1 VTSTFHLV
9 VNGQPRE
16 VTTDAADSLLTVL
29 RNHLG
34 LLGTRFGCGL
44 GQCGACFVQIDGAVL
59 PSCVT
64 SMSSLDGSTVV
75 TVEGLGPE
83 GALHRV
89 QEAVLDVQAAQCG
102 YCTSGILVSAAA
114 LLERHPQP
122 TEEQVVRALEGN
134 LCRCGVQRRVV
145 RAVLDA
151 SLGAS

>member
-1 VTSTFHLV
+1 VTATFRLV
-9 VNGQPRE
+9 VNGQRRE
-16 VTTDAADSLLTVL
+16 VAASGADSLLTVL
-29 RNHLG
+29 RNHFG

-75 TVEGLGPE
+75 TVEGLAPD

-89 QEAVLDVQAAQCG
+89 QQAVLEAQAAQCG
-102 YCTSGILVSAAA
+102 YCTAGILVSAAA
-114 LLERHPQP
+114 LLDRHPQP
-122 TEEQVVRALEGN
+122 TAEQVVHALEGN
-134 LCRCGVQRRVV
+134 LCRCGVQGRVI

-151 SLGAS
+151 SLSAP

>member
-1 VTSTFHLV
+1 MSPTFHLV

-16 VTTDAADSLLTVL
+16 VTTNGADSLLAVL
-29 RNHLG
+29 RNHFG
-34 LLGTRFGCGL
+34 LSGARFGCGL

-75 TVEGLGPE
+75 TVEGLAPD

-89 QEAVLDVQAAQCG
+89 QQAVLEAQAAQCG
-102 YCTSGILVSAAA
+102 YCTAGILVSAAA
-114 LLERHPQP
+114 LLDRHPAP
-122 TEEQVVRALEGN
+122 TVEEVVQALEGN
-134 LCRCGVQRRVV
+134 LCRCGVQRRVI

-151 SLGAS
+151 SRSRP